1 MKSERHSKAGKRG
14 AQVMRERLGED
25 VFRRLG
31 LRGGAATK
39 AKADPGYYQRIGR
52 AGAAKR
58 WEREKGHGL
67 SDVAAEGSPD
77 RR

>member
-31 LRGGAATK
+31 LKGGAATK
-39 AKADPGYYQRIGR
+39 AKAGPNYYRDLGR

-58 WEREKGHGL
+58 WGREKGC
-67 SDVAAEGSPD
+67 P
-77 RR
+77 